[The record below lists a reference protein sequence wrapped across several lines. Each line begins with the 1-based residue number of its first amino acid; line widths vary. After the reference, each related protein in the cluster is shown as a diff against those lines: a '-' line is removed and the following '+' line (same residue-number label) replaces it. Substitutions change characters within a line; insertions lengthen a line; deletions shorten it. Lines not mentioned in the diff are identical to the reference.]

1 MPKLWD
7 EGYLAPHILQRVYVM
22 GTSLVFNTDRDLAP
36 KRPQVVDAVSHH
48 LQAAM
53 EAIRLQPCGD
63 LRYEK
68 HMGQIYH
75 HLYEAMNLVVNGPP
89 RAPSVLDND
98 LAAVMGGVADGIS
111 EVPQVPGSPTSSE

>member
-1 MPKLWD
+1 MNTKLIFND
-7 EGYLAPHILQRVYVM
+7 E
-22 GTSLVFNTDRDLAP
+22 
-36 KRPQVVDAVSHH
+36 RPAVVDSVSHH

-53 EAIRLQPCGD
+53 EAIRLQPCGT
-63 LRYEK
+63 LAYEK

-89 RAPSVLDND
+89 RAPSILDND

-111 EVPQVPGSPTSSE
+111 EVPQVPGSPTPSE